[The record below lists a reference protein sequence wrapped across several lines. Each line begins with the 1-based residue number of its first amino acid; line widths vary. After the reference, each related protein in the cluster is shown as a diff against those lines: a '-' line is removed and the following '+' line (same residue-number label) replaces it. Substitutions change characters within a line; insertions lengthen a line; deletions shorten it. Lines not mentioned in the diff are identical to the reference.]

1 MASND
6 PSKTGDDSGAPRIGD
21 NGGPPLDPPEPG
33 AAWRLWCWRRAHK
46 QAWSASRDVM
56 LRRLARAEELGMS
69 YHEYTL
75 EILERGR
82 YL

>member
-1 MASND
+1 MLGPAVNH
-6 PSKTGDDSGAPRIGD
+6 
-21 NGGPPLDPPEPG
+21 NGGPPLEDEAPDVL
-33 AAWRLWCWRRAHK
+33 AWRAYTWRRAHK
-46 QAWSASRDVM
+46 RAWKTPAPEIA

-69 YHEYTL
+69 YKEYTL